1 MSARDTTENVTKL
14 WEMYRNGVAYQSALR
29 LSRNLPLFVD
39 MYEGRQWPPPNKWT
53 KDLPRPVINI
63 VKMTVRNKRASI
75 LSSRVKVVYRSD
87 DKRADVRVF
96 NDFAAYMIAEMK
108 LPELDKESVHD
119 GVIKGTYIQHFYWD
133 AEAVGKEGVAE
144 GGVRGELLDPLRVV
158 FANPSERDVQKQ
170 AWVMLVTR
178 QPVESVRAK
187 ADRGVDRESIRP
199 DEAGAE
205 ERRYGEGDVE
215 QEGAN
220 NCTVITRYF
229 RRNGEVWWEAAT
241 KDAVV
246 NRARPLAPDVESA
259 RAVIEG
265 DREGERGDAGS
276 LSRTRQAAATA
287 PSRREPS
294 EEGLEGD
301 APNNAIPD
309 AAGGGRAPLVGRRS
323 RAYLYPIVVGNYE
336 PRQGSIYGIGEVEGL
351 IPNQRAI
358 NFMVAMVLLNA
369 QTVAQGKYVVS
380 PTALNGQQITNEP
393 GQVLTDYDT
402 NGNGIRRLQEPVM
415 SGMPLS
421 ITDTIMQYTRV
432 CTGTTEVM
440 TGETLGASMS
450 GAAIAQL
457 QSQAALPTDDLR
469 DSFWKFKEAQ
479 GRVLAQCY
487 ALYYQ
492 GKEFVPP
499 VSDAE
504 RAAGKEEMQ
513 GPLVFNG
520 GDYVVSAMDVVAEA
534 TAGARASV
542 AGDITVLDNL
552 LASGKIPLSTYLACY
567 PKDALTNREE
577 LIQAVKD
584 AEQGEMAQ
592 LSAQLAQY
600 EQELAAL
607 REKVAQDARAVDGV
621 NAMIHELTG
630 LKQTLAALVG
640 ESTARLRDANAEIAM
655 GNERIL
661 EVEDD
666 ARIISEELAR
676 KVGIMPTK
684 E

>member
-1 MSARDTTENVTKL
+1 MSAYDTTENVTKL

-75 LSSRVKVVYRSD
+75 LSSRVKVVYRSY
-87 DKRADVRVF
+87 DKRMDVRVF
-96 NDFAAYMIAEMK
+96 NDFAAYMSAEMK

-133 AEAVGKEGVAE
+133 AEAVGKEGIAE

-229 RRNGEVWWEAAT
+229 RRNGEVWWESAT
-241 KDAVV
+241 KDVVV

-265 DREGERGDAGS
+265 DETSSRPPRGGSSEGAKTDIDG
-276 LSRTRQAAATA
+276 
-287 PSRREPS
+287 
-294 EEGLEGD
+294 EGLEGD

-369 QTVAQGKYVVS
+369 QTVAQGKYVVT
-380 PTALNGQQITNEP
+380 PLALKGQQITNEA
-393 GQVLTDYDT
+393 GQVLTDHDP

-492 GKEFVPP
+492 GKSFVPP

-513 GPLVFNG
+513 DPLVFNG

-600 EQELAAL
+600 EQELAAI

-621 NAMIHELTG
+621 NAMINELTG
-630 LKQTLAALVG
+630 LKKTLAALVG

-676 KVGIMPTK
+676 QVGIMPTGQ
-684 E
+684 